1 MIASRKRKSS
11 SHVQDQVHCRGNSSK
26 LNHQPP
32 SNKLLQQLDHLL
44 KRCFGGIIFSL
55 WNISSIIFSKQ
66 NKVFYY
72 TENYIIGF
80 SLYGG
85 FVQLILWSR
94 SDIISTLDLS
104 RGSSTGLAA
113 SPNLF
118 VYFVFGVVMYK
129 TCRYQNVCHSSN
141 NFFACVF

>member
-1 MIASRKRKSS
+1 MIFEQK
-11 SHVQDQVHCRGNSSK
+11 CIG
-26 LNHQPP
+26 
-32 SNKLLQQLDHLL
+32 
-44 KRCFGGIIFSL
+44 
-55 WNISSIIFSKQ
+55 NISSIIFSKQ

-141 NFFACVF
+141 NFFACVFEPAMCTRFHYFEEYCSCMLKYVHDSGGCRRRKDKKRLRVICAF